1 MRATTLL
8 VWSALALS
16 AEDWTEFRGPTG
28 QGHSAATGLPVS
40 WSEAKNVVWKTPVAG
55 RGWSSPV
62 VRDGRIWLTT
72 ATGDSKTRSLRL
84 LSFDLASGKPGL
96 NVEVFRF
103 DDLPAAH
110 AKNSYASPTPVLD
123 GDMVYAHFG
132 LATAAVNT
140 SGEIRWR
147 YQAKYN
153 WIHGAGGSPVL
164 YRDLLIFSCDGAD
177 VQFVVALDKRTGE
190 VKWKTDRPK
199 PAHMA
204 FSTPLLISTPEGDQ
218 LVSTGGHQA
227 VAYNPATGKEL
238 WLVEYGDGFS
248 NVPRPVY
255 ANGLVLLCTGF
266 YKPELLAV
274 RPDGSGNV
282 TATHIVWRVSRSVP
296 LTPSPIAVGQ
306 EVYMVSDN
314 GILTAIDIKT
324 GRIYYQERLG
334 GNYSSSFLAAGG
346 RLYLSSEDGDTHVF
360 QPGVEFK
367 KIGTNRLDGQL
378 FASPAVA
385 GKALILRTDT
395 ALYRIEEK

>member
-1 MRATTLL
+1 MRVTTLL
-8 VWSALALS
+8 VWSALAAG
-16 AEDWTEFRGPTG
+16 AEDWTEFRGPGG
-28 QGHSAATGLPVS
+28 QGHAQARGLAVT
-40 WSEAKNVVWKTPVAG
+40 WSESKNVVWKTPVAG

-62 VRDGRIWLTT
+62 VKDGRIWVTT
-72 ATGDSKTRSLRL
+72 ATGEGKTRSLRL
-84 LSFDLASGKPGL
+84 LSFDAGTGKPGL
-96 NVEVFRF
+96 DVEVFRF
-103 DDLPAAH
+103 DNLPAAH
-110 AKNSYASPTPVLD
+110 AKNSYASPTPLLE
-123 GDMVYAHFG
+123 GDMVYVHFG
-132 LATAAVNT
+132 LATAGVKT
-140 SGEIRWR
+140 SGEVVWR

-204 FSTPLLISTPEGDQ
+204 FSTPLVISTAKGDQ
-218 LVSTGGHQA
+218 VVSTGGHQT
-227 VAYNPATGKEL
+227 VAYDPATGKEL

-255 ANGLVLLCTGF
+255 ANGFVLLCTGF

-274 RPDGSGNV
+274 RPDGAGNV
-282 TATHIVWRVSRSVP
+282 TGTHIAWRAGRSVP
-296 LTPSPIAVGQ
+296 LTPSPVAVGS

-314 GILTAIDIKT
+314 GILTALDIKT
-324 GRIYYQERLG
+324 GRIHYQERLG
-334 GNYSSSFLAAGG
+334 GNYSASPLFADG
-346 RLYLSSEDGDTHVF
+346 RLYVSSEEGETHVV

-367 KIGTNRLDGQL
+367 KIATNHLEGQL
-378 FASPAVA
+378 FASPAVV
-385 GKALILRTDT
+385 GKALILRSDS